1 MGGRLEGI
9 IPSGEGMQMAS
20 LKRLLSFISY
30 VLLSGDLKSAAL
42 CILSRLKGFLKDASK
57 GWAM

>member
-20 LKRLLSFISY
+20 LKRLLSFISSA
-30 VLLSGDLKSAAL
+30 LLYGDFYSVGHF
-42 CILSRLKGFLKDASK
+42 ILW
-57 GWAM
+57 WAYGLEDTGKK